1 MSDYTS
7 VRFREKLQQ
16 FQMESFVKS
25 SDRVKIRKACDPR
38 RPGEGVEV
46 LTDDGNG
53 NVTVEFVS
61 LELVSSITF
70 APVRGG
76 MAAAPADDAV
86 AVDVR
91 GNQVPAVGVGSQSA
105 KAGK

>member
-1 MSDYTS
+1 MSDYLR
-7 VRFREKLQQ
+7 VKFREKLQAFEAQ
-16 FQMESFVKS
+16 SFVQS
-25 SDRVKIRKACDPR
+25 SDRVKIRKAIDPR

-53 NVTVEFVS
+53 NVTMEFVS

-76 MAAAPADDAV
+76 TVVASALTGDAAPK
-86 AVDVR
+86 
-91 GNQVPAVGVGSQSA
+91 VG
-105 KAGK
+105 K